1 MRLVRNILSNHVVLM
16 FLRYVAVGGGT
27 FLVDLCCFLLL
38 VKQAGFSPEVAQ
50 ACSRTVGAAA
60 GFFGHKYFSFAQPKE
75 AESQGRSSAIQ
86 IIGYA
91 GIMLAG
97 IVLSPFVIW
106 FMLRLVEPHLV
117 VAKVM
122 TEAVMVCINFVLMK
136 ALFSR
141 LTKSPTHIS

>member
-1 MRLVRNILSNHVVLM
+1 MRLVRNLLSNHVVLM

-38 VKQAGFSPEVAQ
+38 VKQIGISPEVAQ

-60 GFFGHKYFSFAQPKE
+60 GFFGHKYFSFAQPE
-75 AESQGRSSAIQ
+75 TADAHERSSTVQ
-86 IIGYA
+86 VVGYICIMVA
-91 GIMLAG
+91 GIA
-97 IVLSPFVIW
+97 LSPFVIW
-106 FMLRLVEPHLV
+106 FMLRMVQPHLV
-117 VAKVM
+117 FAKIL

-141 LTKSPTHIS
+141 LSKSPAHNS

>member
-1 MRLVRNILSNHVVLM
+1 MRLVRNLLSNHLVLT

-38 VKQAGFSPEVAQ
+38 VKQAGVSPEVAQ

-60 GFFGHKYFSFAQPKE
+60 GFFGHKYFSFAQPE
-75 AESQGRSSAIQ
+75 TADADERSSTVQ
-86 IIGYA
+86 VVGYIC
-91 GIMLAG
+91 IMVAG

-106 FMLRLVEPHLV
+106 FMLRMVQPHLV
-117 VAKVM
+117 FAKIL

-141 LTKSPTHIS
+141 LSKSPAHNS

>member
-1 MRLVRNILSNHVVLM
+1 MRLVRNFLSSHLVLM

-27 FLVDLCCFLLL
+27 FLVDLSCFLLL
-38 VKQAGFSPEVAQ
+38 VKQAGVSPEIAQ

-60 GFFGHKYFSFAQPKE
+60 GFFGHKYFSFAQPE
-75 AESQGRSSAIQ
+75 NEGVQSRSSTVQ
-86 IIGYA
+86 IVGY
-91 GIMLAG
+91 ICITVAG

-106 FMLRLVEPHLV
+106 FMLRIVEPHLV
-117 VAKVM
+117 VAKVL

-141 LTKSPTHIS
+141 LSKSSTRIS